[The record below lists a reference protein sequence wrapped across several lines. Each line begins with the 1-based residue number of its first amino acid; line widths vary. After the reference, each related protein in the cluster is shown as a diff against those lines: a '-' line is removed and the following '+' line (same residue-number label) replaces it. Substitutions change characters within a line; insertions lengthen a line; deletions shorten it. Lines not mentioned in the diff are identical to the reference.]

1 MTNRTATIASLA
13 ALTMDISVHPVV
25 DELSALSRL
34 RPIAPTDEESYALLT
49 YQTPCLADIATRG
62 RHHAGEVERFLA
74 CAARTRDLALV
85 NRSLPSLW
93 ATTLLNHS
101 AAIAIALLPS
111 AGPVDDA
118 VRVAACQ
125 AVVDAALANGHT
137 GEVPVI
143 RAAFELDVGAAS
155 PAVALPPVMAND
167 DAGATGSDTGI
178 ASAASTA
185 DGTLTLP
192 VIEQAASLSAFMTA
206 SYDLHA
212 LMAEALVHFDHAD
225 RFAAR
230 LEDGE
235 RPLAQRDR
243 LERAVFGAH
252 ILGVAALAQIGLTPV
267 RGDDSRAIRLEAKAL
282 IRQRR
287 LPDRL
292 TAIVTLACSMGRAV
306 REQIG
311 AFERHGGRL

>member
-13 ALTMDISVHPVV
+13 ALTMDIGVHSVV

-34 RPIAPTDEESYALLT
+34 RPMAPTDEESYALLT
-49 YQTPCLADIATRG
+49 HQTPCLADVATRG
-62 RHHAGEVERFLA
+62 RHHAGEVERFLT
-74 CAARTRDLALV
+74 CAARTCDLAFV
-85 NRSLPSLW
+85 NQSLPSLW

-101 AAIAIALLPS
+101 ATIAIALLPS
-111 AGPVDDA
+111 TGQVDDE

-125 AVVDAALANGHT
+125 AVVDAALGNGHT
-137 GEVPVI
+137 EEVPVI
-143 RAAFELDVGAAS
+143 RAAFGLDVGAAS
-155 PAVALPPVMAND
+155 PAIALPPVMASD
-167 DAGATGSDTGI
+167 DAGAIDSDTNI
-178 ASAASTA
+178 ASFASTA

-192 VIEQAASLSAFMTA
+192 VIEQAASLSAFMAA

-212 LMAEALVHFDHAD
+212 LLAEARVHFDHAD
-225 RFAAR
+225 RFTAW

-235 RPLAQRDR
+235 FPLAERDR

-252 ILGVAALAQIGLTPV
+252 ILGVASLAQIGLTPV
-267 RGDDSRAIRLEAKAL
+267 RGDRSRTIRLEAMAL

-292 TAIVTLACSMGRAV
+292 KAIVTLACSMGRAV

-311 AFERHGGRL
+311 AFERHCGRL